1 MLING
6 DSIMSGD
13 KTINLSVTAR
23 FSSLKDKNNDL
34 LVKVLNLR
42 EKMIHQMY
50 MYKVRSPRT
59 ETELDQI
66 NEKIRHLKIR
76 VNNKYTQLKY
86 GKMTKQGKKSSGL
99 PQYNYTQLSR
109 PLEDLKKGV
118 EVIEK
123 ETIRLREELNLV
135 VKHLH
140 GEQI

>member
-1 MLING
+1 M
-6 DSIMSGD
+6 
-13 KTINLSVTAR
+13 KA
-23 FSSLKDKNNDL
+23 
-34 LVKVLNLR
+34 LNLR
-42 EKMIHQMY
+42 EKMVHQMY
-50 MYKVRSPRT
+50 MYKVRSPRA

-66 NEKIRHLKIR
+66 SEKIRHLRVR

-86 GKMTKQGKKSSGL
+86 ARMTREGRKTSEKTQNSC
-99 PQYNYTQLSR
+99 TQLSR

-140 GEQI
+140 GEQV